1 MVNVL
6 IVILVSMLACAEVWA
21 QTVSTAQI
29 NGSVKDQSG
38 AVLPGVEVTV
48 TQTGTGLTRSMLT
61 DENGSYVLT
70 NLPVGPYRLEA
81 GLGGFRTY
89 VQTGIVLQ
97 VGVNPTINVVLQL
110 GQVTETIEVEAN
122 AAMVETQS
130 TGLGTVIDNR
140 RILELPLNGRN
151 ATELIFLS
159 GMANVGGPA
168 DSALRTLAPYPTVPV
183 SVAGGVGNSV
193 LFLLDG
199 TVHLETHTALNL
211 PLPFPDALQEFKV
224 ETSALPAQYGDHASA
239 TVNAVTKAG
248 TNDFHGDLFEFI
260 RNGVFNARN
269 FFAASR
275 DNLKRNQLGGTIGG
289 PIRKNKLFF
298 FAGYQAT
305 FERSQPA
312 TSIAYIPTAAMLA
325 GDFTAAASPAC
336 NGGRQITLAAS
347 QGFANNQISPGRFD
361 PVALKITSLLPA
373 TADPCG
379 KQFYALRANQNEHLM
394 TARLDYQRNAKHS
407 MFGRFLFDDLDQPST
422 FDGKNPLTIFNDQ
435 NHDRLYSLVIGD
447 TYLLGAGT
455 VNSFHAGMNRFWD
468 ERIPDQFYSW
478 SSLGARN
485 VFPSG
490 DETVRFQVTGNGF
503 TVGGGSSMPY
513 RYGLHEGPH
522 VNVLDDVSLIKGGH
536 QIGFG
541 VNFLRQIQNFFSN
554 LNSVGNMTV
563 SGQISGMPLADFLL
577 GNASSW
583 SQGTVYGYGSRQNNF
598 GLYVQDSWKLTPQ
611 FRLNY
616 GVRWEPYMAPY
627 EQNSRWSHFDP
638 TLFAQNVHSTVYVNA
653 PAGLIFPGDP
663 QYTVGN
669 HPEGNSWDHF
679 LPRIGLVWD
688 PKGNGQMTVRAGY
701 GMFTDKQHLGTGYAA
716 FFQNSPTGNNVSLSN
731 VQMSNPWGAYPSG
744 NPFPLVTGKNQP
756 FSFFSNYR
764 TDPFDFNV
772 TYMNQW
778 NVSVQRQIGADWLAT
793 ANYVGNNTIHLVT
806 STQLNSAQYLG
817 PGPCT
822 INGVNYPTCSTTA
835 NQNQRRALYLENPAQ
850 GQYYAS
856 LVALDDGG
864 TANYNGLLL
873 SLQKRFSHR
882 VSVLANETWSHCIS
896 DYWEP
901 SLSGLN
907 LPGNR
912 RANRGNC
919 QTGDQRHV
927 FNLSAVLQSPAFSRP
942 ALRVIGNG
950 WQLSPILKIR
960 SAQFF
965 TVTTGVDNAL
975 TGQGNQ
981 VPNLVPGVSPYAPGK
996 SVDQWLNPAAF
1007 VAPAPGTYGN
1017 FGRYNLKGPGV
1028 FQLDMALSRTFAV
1041 REGKTLQLR
1050 AEAFNFLNHP
1060 SFSTPVS
1067 TLNSGAFGK
1076 IQSDISGTSGLTAGN
1091 PRILQF
1097 ALKAMF

>member
-1 MVNVL
+1 MKIQSQVQRRMVNVL

-490 DETVRFQVTGNGF
+490 DETVR
-503 TVGGGSSMPY
+503 
-513 RYGLHEGPH
+513 
-522 VNVLDDVSLIKGGH
+522 
-536 QIGFG
+536 
-541 VNFLRQIQNFFSN
+541 
-554 LNSVGNMTV
+554 
-563 SGQISGMPLADFLL
+563 
-577 GNASSW
+577 
-583 SQGTVYGYGSRQNNF
+583 
-598 GLYVQDSWKLTPQ
+598 
-611 FRLNY
+611 
-616 GVRWEPYMAPY
+616 
-627 EQNSRWSHFDP
+627 
-638 TLFAQNVHSTVYVNA
+638 
-653 PAGLIFPGDP
+653 
-663 QYTVGN
+663 
-669 HPEGNSWDHF
+669 
-679 LPRIGLVWD
+679 
-688 PKGNGQMTVRAGY
+688 
-701 GMFTDKQHLGTGYAA
+701 
-716 FFQNSPTGNNVSLSN
+716 
-731 VQMSNPWGAYPSG
+731 
-744 NPFPLVTGKNQP
+744 
-756 FSFFSNYR
+756 
-764 TDPFDFNV
+764 
-772 TYMNQW
+772 
-778 NVSVQRQIGADWLAT
+778 
-793 ANYVGNNTIHLVT
+793 
-806 STQLNSAQYLG
+806 
-817 PGPCT
+817 
-822 INGVNYPTCSTTA
+822 
-835 NQNQRRALYLENPAQ
+835 
-850 GQYYAS
+850 
-856 LVALDDGG
+856 
-864 TANYNGLLL
+864 
-873 SLQKRFSHR
+873 
-882 VSVLANETWSHCIS
+882 
-896 DYWEP
+896 
-901 SLSGLN
+901 
-907 LPGNR
+907 
-912 RANRGNC
+912 
-919 QTGDQRHV
+919 
-927 FNLSAVLQSPAFSRP
+927 
-942 ALRVIGNG
+942 
-950 WQLSPILKIR
+950 
-960 SAQFF
+960 
-965 TVTTGVDNAL
+965 
-975 TGQGNQ
+975 
-981 VPNLVPGVSPYAPGK
+981 
-996 SVDQWLNPAAF
+996 
-1007 VAPAPGTYGN
+1007 
-1017 FGRYNLKGPGV
+1017 
-1028 FQLDMALSRTFAV
+1028 
-1041 REGKTLQLR
+1041 
-1050 AEAFNFLNHP
+1050 
-1060 SFSTPVS
+1060 
-1067 TLNSGAFGK
+1067 
-1076 IQSDISGTSGLTAGN
+1076 
-1091 PRILQF
+1091 
-1097 ALKAMF
+1097 